1 MVKPFITSVSI
12 FSWQP
17 ESALLFV
24 SCVQKT
30 GPEGVLGN
38 YSVTCDKTVSA
49 YTGPGNSERR

>member
-1 MVKPFITSVSI
+1 M
-12 FSWQP
+12 
-17 ESALLFV
+17 LFV

-49 YTGPGNSERR
+49 YTGSGNSERRYYVWNTVHSVMQPHNTC